1 MNYNNDEFPN
11 SSVLPCNLFP
21 FLVSD
26 LFKRMLCSMSLNG
39 NLTKEESI
47 SLGPNQID
55 LKTSWQPWVTKEKGL
70 FSECIGVAEG
80 FCL

>member
-1 MNYNNDEFPN
+1 
-11 SSVLPCNLFP
+11 
-21 FLVSD
+21 
-26 LFKRMLCSMSLNG
+26 MSLNG